1 MCSLF
6 LKLCHDM
13 TVDMKDTAAN
23 FLDTGVNNN
32 LSLKRVRY

>member
-1 MCSLF
+1 MPFLF
-6 LKLCHDM
+6 LELYHDM

-32 LSLKRVRY
+32 LSQEGLID